1 MSRVSAKEQ
10 DMTTRPADVHIFPDK
25 TDPVQKQVA
34 ELEKSKAQGA
44 VRVHEDRR
52 GNRRAPEQTS
62 SRGQIMTNFYRAL
75 RRAYNAFKA
84 EWNRARYQQRKRREQ
99 LQQEGF

>member
-34 ELEKSKAQGA
+34 ELEKAKLKALFEYTKT
-44 VRVHEDRR
+44 VTEID
-52 GNRRAPEQTS
+52 
-62 SRGQIMTNFYRAL
+62 
-75 RRAYNAFKA
+75 
-84 EWNRARYQQRKRREQ
+84 EQ
-99 LQQEGF
+99 LSQLQAEGKE